1 MIRIKNREE
10 IEAIRQSNL
19 LVSRTLA
26 EVGRAVREGAT
37 TDELDRLAE
46 QFIRDH
52 GAVPAFKGYGG
63 FPATLCTSVNEVVVH
78 GIPSKDRVLR
88 AGDIV
93 SIDCGAVING
103 FYGDSAYTFCVGD
116 VADDTQRLL
125 RTTKEALYK
134 GIAQVKAGHRIGDV
148 AAEIQNHCQGAGFSV
163 VREMVGHGIGRALH
177 EEPQVPN
184 FGRKG
189 SGTKIV
195 EGMVLCIEP
204 MINAGARDVVFEPDG
219 WTCRTKD
226 RKPSAHF
233 ELCVAVVDGTADVLS
248 TFEFIESG
256 V

>member
-1 MIRIKNREE
+1 MIHIKNRSE
-10 IEAIRQSNL
+10 IEAIRASNL

-26 EVGRAVREGAT
+26 EVGKAVREGVST
-37 TDELDRLAE
+37 EELDRLAE
-46 QFIRDH
+46 QFICDH

-78 GIPSKDRVLR
+78 GIPSRDKVLR

-93 SIDCGAVING
+93 SIDCGAVIHG
-103 FYGDSAYTFCVGD
+103 FYGDSAYTFTVGE
-116 VADDTQRLL
+116 VADDTKRLL
-125 RTTKEALYK
+125 RVTKEALYK
-134 GIAQVKAGHRIGDV
+134 GIAQVKVGHRIGDV
-148 AAEIQNHCQGAGFSV
+148 AAEIQNHCQEAGFSV

-189 SGTKIV
+189 SGPKLV

-204 MINAGARDVVFEPDG
+204 MINAGTKEVVFESDG

-233 ELCVAVVDGTADVLS
+233 ELCVAVVEGRAEVLS
-248 TFEFIESG
+248 TFEFIESDR
-256 V
+256 